1 MKVILKD
8 EVKGLGHRGD
18 VVTVSAGYA
27 RNFLLPKDLALLAT
41 AGNTK
46 LLDQEKRRY
55 DARMAKEQQQAE
67 TIAKSMEGLSIVVK
81 KKAGEHEALFGQV
94 TAAELAEALKAK
106 GVTIDKR
113 RIEIQEPIKRL
124 GKHTIHVKLH
134 RDVTVELG
142 IEVQPG
148 GN

>member
-18 VVTVSAGYA
+18 VVTVSPGYA

-41 AGNTK
+41 EGNTK

-67 TIAKSMEGLSIVVK
+67 AIARSIEGLAIVVK
-81 KKAGEHEALFGQV
+81 KKAGESETLFGQV
-94 TAAELAEALKAK
+94 TAAELADALKAK

-134 RDVTVELG
+134 RDVTVELA

-148 GN
+148 S